1 VCESPR
7 KTVENSLLNWPK
19 NCINGQKYVIFLNNI
34 LFDTFLADFFMDFLN
49 GQKKAKKHN

>member
-49 GQKKAKKHN
+49 GQKKGKKT